1 MGMVPA
7 YVVWIQRHHL
17 QSNKD
22 KHAEHDLE
30 LSFAS
35 RFSIVIS
42 GWPAVGKTTI
52 AGKLGKEFGLAMY
65 NGGDILKMLALESG
79 YSTERDDWWDTAE
92 AKKFMQ
98 QRRGDPS
105 FDKKVD
111 RKLAEI
117 VKKGGAVITSYT
129 LPWLVRDDKLIKL
142 WLRGSQE
149 NRANRMANRDGIGL
163 AEAKKIVRLRDE
175 ENKRIYYKL
184 YKFRFGED
192 LTVFDYV
199 LNTDKLPLES
209 LIEVSKLIV
218 RRQTGG

>member
-1 MGMVPA
+1 M
-7 YVVWIQRHHL
+7 
-17 QSNKD
+17 
-22 KHAEHDLE
+22 
-30 LSFAS
+30 AS
-35 RFSIVIS
+35 KFSIVIS

-52 AGKLGKEFGLAMY
+52 AGKLGKEFGLSMY
-65 NGGDILKMLALESG
+65 NGGDILKMLASESG

-98 QRRGDPS
+98 QRRGDSS

-111 RKLAEI
+111 RKLSEI

-149 NRANRMANRDGIGL
+149 NRAKRMANRDGIGF
-163 AEAKKIVRLRDE
+163 AEAEKIVRLRDE

>member
-1 MGMVPA
+1 
-7 YVVWIQRHHL
+7 
-17 QSNKD
+17 
-22 KHAEHDLE
+22 
-30 LSFAS
+30 
-35 RFSIVIS
+35 
-42 GWPAVGKTTI
+42 
-52 AGKLGKEFGLAMY
+52 MY
-65 NGGDILKMLALESG
+65 NGGDILKMLASESG

-98 QRRGDPS
+98 QRRGDSS

-111 RKLAEI
+111 RKLSEI

-149 NRANRMANRDGIGL
+149 NRAKRMANRDGIGF

>member
-1 MGMVPA
+1 MSSP
-7 YVVWIQRHHL
+7 R
-17 QSNKD
+17 K
-22 KHAEHDLE
+22 
-30 LSFAS
+30 
-35 RFSIVIS
+35 FSVVIS

-52 AGKLGKEFGLAMY
+52 AGRLGEEFGLTMY
-65 NGGDILKMLALESG
+65 NGGDILKMLASESG
-79 YSTERDDWWDTAE
+79 YSTEREDWWDTSE

-98 QRRGDPS
+98 QRRDDPS
-105 FDKKVD
+105 FDRKVD

-117 VKKGGAVITSYT
+117 IKKGGAVITSYT
-129 LPWLVRDDKLIKL
+129 LPWLVQDDSAIKL

-149 NRANRMANRDGIGL
+149 NRAKRMSNRDRISL
-163 AEAKKIVRLRDE
+163 AEARRIVKLRDE
-175 ENKRIYYKL
+175 ENRRIYFNL

-199 LNTDKLPLES
+199 LNTDKLPLDS